1 MTIKSENLDI
11 DRLKVLY
18 RKLAMDRATKQE
30 KGELMRMLY
39 ENNSLPAEHYI
50 DYIKGRDVD
59 ELMELGSLISGF
71 ILFGQVIKNL
81 KLPSF

>member
-1 MTIKSENLDI
+1 
-11 DRLKVLY
+11 
-18 RKLAMDRATKQE
+18 
-30 KGELMRMLY
+30 MLY